1 MNFAVFFWA
10 LFPSQVHCLDFKLL
24 QDERLYTVR
33 LWHGLQMVPGTWRNG
48 NSLMMSHGGTEA
60 RINFGLGDFTDIA
73 GIQYRNILIGCTIN
87 EYNNQCIYTY
97 IIIYFLRYIKKY
109 F

>member
-1 MNFAVFFWA
+1 MNFAVFIWA

-24 QDERLYTVR
+24 QDERLHTVR

-60 RINFGLGDFTDIA
+60 RINFGLGDFTDIE
-73 GIQYRNILIGCTIN
+73 GMQYR
-87 EYNNQCIYTY
+87 
-97 IIIYFLRYIKKY
+97 KY
-109 F
+109 V